1 MAKLSC
7 DFRYLLIPAAFVF
20 IYIQMRLFTTQS
32 EYADR
37 MAEAVDAEHHCTSQ
51 MRLLIDQIS
60 MQQEQIVAL
69 EEGKKRKDQ
78 ECAQLKTLVNDLEKK
93 ALQRVIDKTQVPVAA
108 VVIMACNRADY
119 LERTV
124 ASVLKYQ
131 SSVASKYPLFVSQDG
146 SDPRVKTKALS
157 YKELTYMQ
165 HIDYDPVHTDRPGEL
180 IAYYKIARK
189 DCFAFFLSVHMA
201 STSHYKWALDE
212 LFYKHNFD
220 RVIILEGEVVFFWI
234 ITDDMEIAPDFLN
247 TLRQL
252 LPFLTRTIC
261 VLLPSFF
268 TVLLLNHCRSIMA
281 VSSWNDNGQKQF
293 MHFIAQISFLVSVG
307 CLLDL
312 YGMSYHQNGQKHI
325 LLIVI
330 SFCITLVHIDVF
342 TYWDDWLRLKDNHK
356 GRQFLRPEV
365 CRTYNFGE
373 HGSSMGQFFE
383 KYLAPIKMNDV
394 KVDWKSQDLS
404 YLTEEK
410 YAQYFA
416 DILKAAK
423 PVPGTDP
430 ALMASNIEGDIR
442 IQYRDQS
449 DFEYIAQQFGV
460 FEEWKDGVP
469 RTAYKGVVVFR
480 YHPPRRVFLVGP
492 DSLRQLGIENA

>member
-1 MAKLSC
+1 MAKVSC

-51 MRLLIDQIS
+51 IRLLIDQIS

-93 ALQRVIDKTQVPVAA
+93 ALQRVIDKTKVPVAA

-180 IAYYKIARK
+180 IAYYKIAR
-189 DCFAFFLSVHMA
+189 
-201 STSHYKWALDE
+201 HYKWALDE

-220 RVIILEGEVVFFWI
+220 RVIILE
-234 ITDDMEIAPDFLN
+234 DDMEIAPDFFDYFEAAAA
-247 TLRQL
+247 L
-252 LPFLTRTIC
+252 LDKDK
-261 VLLPSFF
+261 
-268 TVLLLNHCRSIMA
+268 SIMA

-293 MHFIAQISFLVSVG
+293 VYDPYALYRSDFFPGLGWMLTRSVWNE
-307 CLLDL
+307 L
-312 YGMSYHQNGQKHI
+312 SPKWPKA
-325 LLIVI
+325 
-330 SFCITLVHIDVF
+330 
-342 TYWDDWLRLKDNHK
+342 YWDDWLRLKDNHN

-492 DSLRQLGIENA
+492 DSLQQLGIENA

>member
-78 ECAQLKTLVNDLEKK
+78 ECAQLKTLVNDLE
-93 ALQRVIDKTQVPVAA
+93 VPVAA

-180 IAYYKIARK
+180 IAYYKIAR
-189 DCFAFFLSVHMA
+189 
-201 STSHYKWALDE
+201 HYKWALDE

-220 RVIILEGEVVFFWI
+220 RVIILE
-234 ITDDMEIAPDFLN
+234 
-247 TLRQL
+247 
-252 LPFLTRTIC
+252 
-261 VLLPSFF
+261 
-268 TVLLLNHCRSIMA
+268 SIMA

-293 MHFIAQISFLVSVG
+293 VYDPYALYRSDFFPGLGWMLTRSTLSILSFLVVSEKALQRVIDKTQSRLKTDDMEIAPDFFDYFEAAAA
-307 CLLDL
+307 LLD
-312 YGMSYHQNGQKHI
+312 K
-325 LLIVI
+325 
-330 SFCITLVHIDVF
+330 DF
-342 TYWDDWLRLKDNHK
+342 TYWDDWLRLKENHK

-404 YLTEEK
+404 YLTEDK

-416 DILKAAK
+416 DILKMAK
-423 PVPGTDP
+423 PIPGTDP

-492 DSLRQLGIENA
+492 DSLQQLGIENA

>member
-78 ECAQLKTLVNDLEKK
+78 ECAQFKTLVNDLEKK

-157 YKELTYMQ
+157 YKEVTYMQ

-180 IAYYKIARK
+180 IAYYKIAR
-189 DCFAFFLSVHMA
+189 
-201 STSHYKWALDE
+201 HYKWALDE

-220 RVIILEGEVVFFWI
+220 RVIILE
-234 ITDDMEIAPDFLN
+234 DDMEIAPDFFDYFEAAAA
-247 TLRQL
+247 L
-252 LPFLTRTIC
+252 LDKDK
-261 VLLPSFF
+261 
-268 TVLLLNHCRSIMA
+268 SIMA

-293 MHFIAQISFLVSVG
+293 VYDPYALYRSDFFPGLGWMLTRSVWNE
-307 CLLDL
+307 L
-312 YGMSYHQNGQKHI
+312 SPKWPKA
-325 LLIVI
+325 
-330 SFCITLVHIDVF
+330 
-342 TYWDDWLRLKDNHK
+342 YWDDWLRLKDNHN

-492 DSLRQLGIENA
+492 DSLQQLGIENA